1 MELYIHI
8 PFCVRKCTYCDF
20 ASFAGKEHWMR
31 SYVDLLLLECDQ
43 QLASLHNPD
52 ITSIY
57 IGGGTPSI
65 LPAELFQCLLQ
76 GIHARFHILPDC
88 EWTCEANPGTLTPQ
102 WLDVARQNGVNRL
115 SMGVQAKQSSLLSIL
130 GRIHEFSDVQ
140 QSVSMAKDHGIENI
154 SLDLMFGLPGQNLD
168 MWVETLHAALELK
181 PRHISCYGL
190 IPEDGTPLKRDLD
203 TGKLTLPD
211 ENDEREMYDTA
222 IRILHQSGFQ
232 QYEISNFALPGYA
245 CQHNIGYWRQVYYLG
260 IGVAA
265 SSMLPCTGYPYLRK
279 TNPSTLEEYQSVLSG
294 NLLPEIQFISKEEAM
309 FETLMLGLRMN
320 DGVNEQAFHTMHGV
334 SLEAY
339 RGPALRQQIQKGLI
353 EMSHGSYRLTRRGM
367 DIQNSILVD
376 LMDP

>member
-31 SYVDLLLLECDQ
+31 SYIDLLLLECDQ
-43 QLASLHNPD
+43 QLVSLHNPD

-115 SMGVQAKQSSLLSIL
+115 SMGMQAKQSSLLSIL

-154 SLDLMFGLPGQNLD
+154 SLD
-168 MWVETLHAALELK
+168 
-181 PRHISCYGL
+181 
-190 IPEDGTPLKRDLD
+190 
-203 TGKLTLPD
+203 
-211 ENDEREMYDTA
+211 
-222 IRILHQSGFQ
+222 
-232 QYEISNFALPGYA
+232 
-245 CQHNIGYWRQVYYLG
+245 
-260 IGVAA
+260 
-265 SSMLPCTGYPYLRK
+265 
-279 TNPSTLEEYQSVLSG
+279 
-294 NLLPEIQFISKEEAM
+294 
-309 FETLMLGLRMN
+309 
-320 DGVNEQAFHTMHGV
+320 
-334 SLEAY
+334 
-339 RGPALRQQIQKGLI
+339 
-353 EMSHGSYRLTRRGM
+353 
-367 DIQNSILVD
+367 
-376 LMDP
+376 

>member
-115 SMGVQAKQSSLLSIL
+115 SMGMQAKQSSLLSIL

-190 IPEDGTPLKRDLD
+190 IPEDSTPLKRDLD
-203 TGKLTLPD
+203 TGKLTLPN

-222 IRILHQSGFQ
+222 IRMLHQSGFQ

>member
-43 QLASLHNPD
+43 QLASLLNPD

-115 SMGVQAKQSSLLSIL
+115 SMGMQAKQSSLLSIL

-154 SLDLMFGLPGQNLD
+154 SLDLMFGLPGQDLD

-203 TGKLTLPD
+203 TGKLTLPN

-353 EMSHGSYRLTRRGM
+353 ERSHGSYRLTRRGM

>member
-154 SLDLMFGLPGQNLD
+154 SLDLMFGLPAQNLD

-353 EMSHGSYRLTRRGM
+353 ERSHGSYRLTRRGM

>member
-245 CQHNIGYWRQVYYLG
+245 CQHNIGYWRQAYYLG

>member
-115 SMGVQAKQSSLLSIL
+115 SMGMQAKQSSLLSIL

-203 TGKLTLPD
+203 TGKLTLPN

-222 IRILHQSGFQ
+222 IRMLHQSGFQ

>member
-20 ASFAGKEHWMR
+20 ASFAGKEHRMR

-154 SLDLMFGLPGQNLD
+154 SLDLMFGLPAQNLD

>member
-115 SMGVQAKQSSLLSIL
+115 SMGVQAKQSSLLNIL

-203 TGKLTLPD
+203 TGKLTLPN

-222 IRILHQSGFQ
+222 IRMLHQSGFQ

-260 IGVAA
+260 LGVAA

>member
-88 EWTCEANPGTLTPQ
+88 EWTCEANPGTLTSQ
-102 WLDVARQNGVNRL
+102 WLDVARQNRVNRL
-115 SMGVQAKQSSLLSIL
+115 SMGMQAKQSSLLSIL

-203 TGKLTLPD
+203 TGKLTLPN

-222 IRILHQSGFQ
+222 IRMLHQSGFQ

>member
-88 EWTCEANPGTLTPQ
+88 EWTCEANQGTLTSQ
-102 WLDVARQNGVNRL
+102 WLDVARQNRVNRL
-115 SMGVQAKQSSLLSIL
+115 SMGMQAKQSSLLSIL

-203 TGKLTLPD
+203 TGKLTLPN

-222 IRILHQSGFQ
+222 IRMLHQSGFQ

-279 TNPSTLEEYQSVLSG
+279 TNPSTLEEYQSFLSG

>member
-115 SMGVQAKQSSLLSIL
+115 SMGVQAKQSSLLNIL

>member
-115 SMGVQAKQSSLLSIL
+115 SMGVQAKQSSLLNIL

-203 TGKLTLPD
+203 TGKLTLPN

-222 IRILHQSGFQ
+222 IRVLHQSGFQ

>member
-88 EWTCEANPGTLTPQ
+88 EWTCEANQGTLTSQ
-102 WLDVARQNGVNRL
+102 WLDVARQNRVNRL
-115 SMGVQAKQSSLLSIL
+115 SMGMQAKQSSLLSIL

-222 IRILHQSGFQ
+222 IRMLHQSGFQ

-279 TNPSTLEEYQSVLSG
+279 TNPSTLEEYQSFLSG

>member
-115 SMGVQAKQSSLLSIL
+115 SMGMQAKQSSLLRIL

-203 TGKLTLPD
+203 TGKLTLPN

-222 IRILHQSGFQ
+222 IRMLHQSGFQ

-265 SSMLPCTGYPYLRK
+265 SSMLPCPGYPYLRK

-294 NLLPEIQFISKEEAM
+294 SLLPEIQFISKEEAM

-353 EMSHGSYRLTRRGM
+353 ERSHGSYRLTRRGM

>member
-203 TGKLTLPD
+203 TGKLTLPN

-222 IRILHQSGFQ
+222 IRMLHQSGFQ

-245 CQHNIGYWRQVYYLG
+245 CQHNIGYWRQAYYLG

>member
-43 QLASLHNPD
+43 QLVSLHNPD

-115 SMGVQAKQSSLLSIL
+115 SMGMQAKQSSLLSIL

-203 TGKLTLPD
+203 TGKLTLPN

>member
-43 QLASLHNPD
+43 QLASLLNPD

-115 SMGVQAKQSSLLSIL
+115 SMGMQAKQSSLLSIL

-203 TGKLTLPD
+203 TGKLTLPN

-222 IRILHQSGFQ
+222 IRMLHQSGFQ

-353 EMSHGSYRLTRRGM
+353 ERSHGSYRLTRRGM

-376 LMDP
+376 LMDL

>member
-43 QLASLHNPD
+43 QLASLLNPD

-115 SMGVQAKQSSLLSIL
+115 SMGMQAKQSSLLSIL

-203 TGKLTLPD
+203 TGKLTLPN

-353 EMSHGSYRLTRRGM
+353 ERSHGSYRLTRRGM

>member
-203 TGKLTLPD
+203 TGKLTLPN

-245 CQHNIGYWRQVYYLG
+245 CQHNIGYWRQAYYLG

>member
-115 SMGVQAKQSSLLSIL
+115 SMGVQAKQSSLLNIL

-203 TGKLTLPD
+203 TGKLTLPN

-222 IRILHQSGFQ
+222 IRMLHQSGFQ

>member
-20 ASFAGKEHWMR
+20 ASFAGKEHRMR

-115 SMGVQAKQSSLLSIL
+115 SMGMQAKQSSLLSIL

>member
-52 ITSIY
+52 IISIY

-115 SMGVQAKQSSLLSIL
+115 SMGMQAKQSSLLRIL

-203 TGKLTLPD
+203 TGKLTLPN

-222 IRILHQSGFQ
+222 IRMLHQSGFQ

-294 NLLPEIQFISKEEAM
+294 SLLPEIQFISKEEAM

-353 EMSHGSYRLTRRGM
+353 ERSHGSYRLTRRGM

>member
-20 ASFAGKEHWMR
+20 ASFAGKEHRMR

-88 EWTCEANPGTLTPQ
+88 EWTCEANPGTLTSQ
-102 WLDVARQNGVNRL
+102 WLDVARQNRVNRL
-115 SMGVQAKQSSLLSIL
+115 SMGMQAKQSSLLSIL

-203 TGKLTLPD
+203 TGKLTLPN

-222 IRILHQSGFQ
+222 IRMLHQSGFQ

-245 CQHNIGYWRQVYYLG
+245 CQHNIGYWRQAYYLG

>member
-43 QLASLHNPD
+43 QLASLHSPD

-102 WLDVARQNGVNRL
+102 WLDVARQNRVNRL
-115 SMGVQAKQSSLLSIL
+115 SMGMQAKQSSLLSIL

-190 IPEDGTPLKRDLD
+190 IPEAGTPLKRDLD
-203 TGKLTLPD
+203 TGKLTLPN

-222 IRILHQSGFQ
+222 IRMLHQSGFQ

-245 CQHNIGYWRQVYYLG
+245 CQHNIGYWRQAYYLG

-353 EMSHGSYRLTRRGM
+353 ERSHGSYRLTRRGM

>member
-115 SMGVQAKQSSLLSIL
+115 SMGMQAKQSSLLSIL

-222 IRILHQSGFQ
+222 IRVLHQSGFQ

>member
-154 SLDLMFGLPGQNLD
+154 SLDLMFGLPAQNLD

>member
-115 SMGVQAKQSSLLSIL
+115 SMGMQAKQSSLLSIL

-154 SLDLMFGLPGQNLD
+154 SLDLMFGLPGQDLD

-203 TGKLTLPD
+203 TGKLTLPN

-339 RGPALRQQIQKGLI
+339 RGPTLRQQIQKGLI
-353 EMSHGSYRLTRRGM
+353 ERSHGSYRLTRRGM

>member
-43 QLASLHNPD
+43 QLVSLHNPD

-115 SMGVQAKQSSLLSIL
+115 SMGMQAKQSSLLSIL
-130 GRIHEFSDVQ
+130 GRIHEFSDVH

-353 EMSHGSYRLTRRGM
+353 ERSHGSYRLTRRGM

>member
-154 SLDLMFGLPGQNLD
+154 SLDLMFGLPAQNLD

-203 TGKLTLPD
+203 TGKLTLPN

-222 IRILHQSGFQ
+222 IRMLHQSGFQ

>member
-43 QLASLHNPD
+43 QLVSLHNPD

-115 SMGVQAKQSSLLSIL
+115 SMGMQAKQSSLLSIL

-376 LMDP
+376 LLDP

>member
-43 QLASLHNPD
+43 QLASLLNPD

-115 SMGVQAKQSSLLSIL
+115 SMGMQAKQSSLLSIL

-353 EMSHGSYRLTRRGM
+353 ERSHGSYRLTRRGM